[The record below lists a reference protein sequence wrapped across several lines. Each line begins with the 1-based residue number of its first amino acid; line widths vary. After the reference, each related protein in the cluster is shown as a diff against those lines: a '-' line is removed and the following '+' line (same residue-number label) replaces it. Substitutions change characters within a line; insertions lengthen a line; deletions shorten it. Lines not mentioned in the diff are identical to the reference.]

1 MAKFV
6 NPNGVEVSAAD
17 AKIGSNLRP
26 GFKEIL
32 SDGEYLHSNIMMMD
46 AAPTQAMHDAKALP
60 DQSTIDDLVKAIIL
74 SHVEREGIT
83 PQQWIANA
91 DPRAIERIAFDAV
104 KKFLS
109 SALAKGIGSSLSL
122 DSHAATVAMVKAVN
136 ATDRLT
142 KEYRAIADRDRAKM
156 NRHSQ
161 PVGKPGVKKIDAMPT
176 IDAQRRAR
184 FA

>member
-1 MAKFV
+1 MAKFL
-6 NPNGVEVSAAD
+6 NPYGVEVSAVD
-17 AKIGSNLRP
+17 ANIGSKLRL

-32 SDGEYLHSNIMMMD
+32 SDGEYANSNIMMMD
-46 AAPTQAMHDAKALP
+46 ATPPKLAHDAKALP
-60 DQSTIDDLVKAIIL
+60 DQSTIDDLVKAGIL
-74 SHVEREGIT
+74 SHAESEGIT
-83 PQQWIANA
+83 PQEWIANA
-91 DPRAIERIAFDAV
+91 DPRAIERLAADAV

-109 SALAKGIGSSLSL
+109 GALAKGIGSSLSL

-142 KEYRAIADRDRAKM
+142 REYRAIADRDRAKM

-161 PVGKPGVKKIDAMPT
+161 PVNKPGVKMIDVMPT

>member
-17 AKIGSNLRP
+17 AKIGSKLHP

-32 SDGEYLHSNIMMMD
+32 SDGQYLHSNIMMMD
-46 AAPTQAMHDAKALP
+46 AAPTQAMHDAKVLP

-74 SHVEREGIT
+74 SHAEREGIT

-122 DSHAATVAMVKAVN
+122 DSHVAIIAMIKAEDAAT
-136 ATDRLT
+136 RLIAD
-142 KEYRAIADRDRAKM
+142 YRACGRWLK
-156 NRHSQ
+156 
-161 PVGKPGVKKIDAMPT
+161 
-176 IDAQRRAR
+176 
-184 FA
+184 